1 MSKGNTKGTT
11 FFYKPEEKP
20 PPKLKVDAPISRDDI
35 IHFETPDDFNDYY
48 NKNKA
53 EFENSSTRR
62 LNAKYI
68 IPGYVITVRTINKE
82 TKEKELK
89 LMKDYHGTSVKH
101 MKEINSGD
109 IEEEPIRKDKFENLV
124 NKFNELSD
132 RFDRLLKYLLDQGII
147 N

>member
-1 MSKGNTKGTT
+1 MTKNLKREST
-11 FFYKPEEKP
+11 FFYKPEEKLA
-20 PPKLKVDAPISRDDI
+20 PKLKVEAPISKDDV
-35 IHFETPDDFNDYY
+35 IHFENPNDFNDYY

-68 IPGYVITVRTINKE
+68 IPGYVITIRTVNRE

-101 MKEINSGD
+101 MKEINGESVED
-109 IEEEPIRKDKFENLV
+109 PKIDKLDDLIT
-124 NKFNELSD
+124 KFNELSD
-132 RFDRLLKYLLDQGII
+132 RFDRLLKYLLEQGII